1 MIQCS
6 KCRSAYDNCCS
17 LYCQSTLTTPTSS
30 FTTTAAPT
38 IVKNR
43 QLLPRKL
50 IKSSTAA
57 STATIQQQWH
67 TDTTID
73 TASDSDISASVP
85 PIHTNS
91 ETTKS
96 NYSKGANIELKV
108 DGSLPLPI
116 PTKQEKRTGNIMI
129 DQRAAAIEEYC
140 KRYVM

>member
-1 MIQCS
+1 M
-6 KCRSAYDNCCS
+6 
-17 LYCQSTLTTPTSS
+17 
-30 FTTTAAPT
+30 
-38 IVKNR
+38 
-43 QLLPRKL
+43 PRKL

-96 NYSKGANIELKV
+96 NYSKGANIESKE
-108 DGSLPLPI
+108 DGSLPIPV
-116 PTKQEKRTGNIMI
+116 PTKEEKLTGNIMI

-140 KRYVM
+140 KRYVV